1 MKLVI
6 KDTKIIATATDAYD
20 GPEFFIQAPEGFDV
34 NRLSDY
40 SYINNVLI
48 EKPETDRLE
57 EKIFALWS
65 SADKYTSNYISGVAV
80 GILTIGVLQQL
91 PKAMAVNNWSRS
103 IWTEY
108 YIRKSQVTISSV
120 DNHDFSSFGPMPHT
134 VPELQEEIG
143 L

>member
-34 NRLSDY
+34 NRLSEY

-65 SADKYTSNYISGVAV
+65 SADKYTSNYISGVAI
-80 GILTIGVLQQL
+80 GILTIGVFQQL
-91 PKAMAVNNWSRS
+91 PKAMASNRWC
-103 IWTEY
+103 
-108 YIRKSQVTISSV
+108 
-120 DNHDFSSFGPMPHT
+120 
-134 VPELQEEIG
+134 
-143 L
+143 